1 MAYGIILYE
10 RLRTLLLVLFQLLP
24 MVLIYHC
31 TLITYWL
38 RNASPWFRYI
48 FIVLSLTGH
57 SIRFI
62 WMQLLISYV
71 SLCGRYIFTLHFFR
85 SFWTMCHNIV
95 SPVNKCMI
103 TIILSS
109 VSLLRLVLWSSPC
122 SSKIIPSPF
131 VQDFDASSSKA
142 SSPQSPSHSPNYDS
156 MLHKEPKCI
165 IITIININIT
175 IIIVI
180 ISLNTPLHK
189 LY

>member
-1 MAYGIILYE
+1 
-10 RLRTLLLVLFQLLP
+10 
-24 MVLIYHC
+24 
-31 TLITYWL
+31 
-38 RNASPWFRYI
+38 
-48 FIVLSLTGH
+48 
-57 SIRFI
+57 
-62 WMQLLISYV
+62 
-71 SLCGRYIFTLHFFR
+71 
-85 SFWTMCHNIV
+85 MCHNIV

-175 IIIVI
+175 IIII
-180 ISLNTPLHK
+180 IKFKHIWLDPSSSRLSTCFFSLFSWAQHIPAPTKTETLFSPSPNL
-189 LY
+189 